1 MPRQVFCSTAVQVLL
16 CCASATY
23 VLCTHPGDPNLKLL
37 LQKGVDQGYPGIA
50 VLIQSADGRTQS
62 AAAGYSDLEN
72 HTPMRVED
80 AFHIASINK
89 TFTAGRD
96 AHAAHTALNRSTSR
110 LFWCCHRFAVEDIHA
125 EQQTDHRDQN

>member
-89 TFTAGRD
+89 IFTAGRGSGE
-96 AHAAHTALNRSTSR
+96 ATSR
-110 LFWCCHRFAVEDIHA
+110 SRFLRGLRACARTQEPNS
-125 EQQTDHRDQN
+125 RMPGPW